1 MLRPFCLTFS
11 LMGTL
16 TADQTWDFILPF
28 PAQLIHVSAMADTN
42 ACAIKVGTSS
52 DDEAYVEAADGG
64 AITAGAVTEVD
75 RTGFVD
81 DQFPHIAEGAQVRV
95 TFDHTGS
102 NPTDFIAIL
111 TFTEG

>member
-1 MLRPFCLTFS
+1 MLRPFCLSFS

-28 PAQLIHVSAMADTN
+28 PAQLIHVSALAETN
-42 ACAIKVGTSS
+42 NCTIKVGTSS
-52 DDEAYVEAADGG
+52 DDDAYVDATDG
-64 AITAGAVTEVD
+64 AITAGTVTEVD
-75 RTGFVD
+75 RGGFIG
-81 DQFPHIAEGAQVRV
+81 DQFPHIAEGTQIRV

-102 NPTDFIAIL
+102 NPTDFNAVL

>member
-1 MLRPFCLTFS
+1 MVRPFCLHFS

-28 PAQLIHVSAMADTN
+28 SAQLIHVSALAETN

-64 AITAGAVTEVD
+64 AIVAGTVTQVV
-75 RTGFVD
+75 RGGFVD
-81 DQFPHIAEGAQVRV
+81 DQFPHIVEGTQIRV

-102 NPTDFIAIL
+102 NPTDFNAVL